1 MEYRHVGNIF
11 SKNREVEEKIKILS
25 LQVIENGMFEED
37 VKEEKALRKELDD
50 CLSKKEVY
58 WRKKSREVWLK
69 EGDRNTKF
77 FHNLVKIWRANNKIY
92 EIQNVDGALIQDKEA
107 INVKVV
113 IFFSHKGQ

>member
-1 MEYRHVGNIF
+1 
-11 SKNREVEEKIKILS
+11 
-25 LQVIENGMFEED
+25 MFEED
-37 VKEEKALRKELDD
+37 FKEGKILIKELEACLNKEET
-50 CLSKKEVY
+50 Y
-58 WRKKSREVWLK
+58 WRQKSREVWLK

-113 IFFSHKGQ
+113 NFFSHKGQ